1 MSAASGVLNAKMLR
15 ESLPPIQYRI
25 SADYGEVSIA
35 KSISSQSEDLFG
47 SAMNICA
54 KINSKAQ
61 PNGFVIG
68 QMLFDRV
75 NNVSEYTFVPAD
87 EKLVMPKGEYT
98 VYYVK
103 EKEKRI
109 IFNPFERRGLD

>member
-1 MSAASGVLNAKMLR
+1 MLSER
-15 ESLPPIQYRI
+15 LPPIQYRI

-35 KSISSQSEDLFG
+35 KSTSSQNEDLFG
-47 SAMNICA
+47 SAMNISA

-68 QMLFDRV
+68 QILFDMV
-75 NNVSEYTFVPAD
+75 NDMSEYTFVSVS
-87 EKLVMPKGEYT
+87 EKLVLPNGDYN

-103 EKEKRI
+103 EKEKRTI
-109 IFNPFERRGLD
+109 INPFERRGLD